1 MSETGVPQ
9 AGASEVV
16 GEAALLG
23 VVGGAVMALGSD
35 VVFVLDAETSAVV
48 QANRAFR
55 RVFGYEAAE
64 LPALRL
70 ADLALDAA
78 ALDSVLPASGE
89 GELGVRDFRRK
100 SGAVF
105 ALEARAITT
114 AVAGRRYHCLV
125 GCDQTQRREAERAR
139 AESELRL
146 RTFVDSAFEG
156 LTVTDHGRIVDGNA
170 RLAELL
176 GAPLSSLVGRSVMD
190 FIAPESAS
198 RVVPRLQSGAP
209 QSYEH
214 MCLRADGSK
223 FPVEVQ
229 AKTIELGGQSLRI
242 TAIRDI
248 SERRSLEEQVRQA
261 QRMESIGRLA
271 GGVAH
276 DFNNLLTVILSL
288 VRLLTR
294 VPRSAADRDDLEQI
308 QTAAERAAELTQQ
321 LLAFARRQIV
331 EPQSVDLNELV
342 TRIDKM
348 LRRLI
353 GEDIQLTTLPESRI
367 GRIRADPGKIE
378 QVLMN
383 LAVNARDAMEDG
395 GKLTIETA
403 NVELGEDYAAN
414 HPEVRPGRYVML
426 SVSDTGAGMDGET
439 MAHIFEPFFTTKK
452 DGKGTGLGLAT
463 CYGIVK
469 QSGGSIW
476 VYSEV
481 GKGTTFKVYFP
492 HFVDE
497 AMPVP
502 PPAVQ
507 AAPSGTE
514 TLLVVEDDEMV
525 RRLAVRILRGQGY
538 VVHDTGDPVDALAMF
553 DRLGGAV
560 DLLVTDVVMAGMSG
574 RELANQLRARRAGLK
589 VLYTSG
595 YTENTI
601 VHHGVVDAGVNFL
614 EKPYVPDEL
623 ARRVRDV
630 LDRRGQ

>member
-1 MSETGVPQ
+1 MSETRVPQ
-9 AGASEVV
+9 AGGASDSV
-16 GEAALLG
+16 GDPALMG
-23 VVGGAVMALGSD
+23 VIGGAIMALGSD
-35 VVFVLDAETSAVV
+35 VVFVLDASTLQVV
-48 QANRAFR
+48 QVNRAFE
-55 RVFGYEAAE
+55 RVFGYRRGE
-64 LPALRL
+64 
-70 ADLALDAA
+70 AA
-78 ALDSVLPASGE
+78 ALGLRDLADAAFIAQALAAASE
-89 GELGVRDFRRK
+89 SDLGAQPFRRK
-100 SGAVF
+100 GGGLF
-105 ALEARAITT
+105 DLETRALGTE
-114 AVAGRRYHCLV
+114 VGGRRYHCVV
-125 GCDQTQRREAERAR
+125 GCDLTDRQAAERAR

-146 RTFVDSAFEG
+146 RTFVDASFEG
-156 LTVTDHGRIVDGNA
+156 LAITDQGRVVDVNA
-170 RLAELL
+170 RLPELL
-176 GAPLSSLVGRSVMD
+176 GAPSSSLVGRSVID
-190 FIAPESAS
+190 FIAPESRS
-198 RVVPRLQSGAP
+198 RVVPRLQSGDP
-209 QSYEH
+209 QAYEH
-214 MCLRADGSK
+214 LCLRIDGTK

-229 AKTIELGGQSLRI
+229 AKTIQLGERSLRV

-248 SERRSLEEQVRQA
+248 SERKNLEEQVRQA

-331 EPQSVDLNELV
+331 EPQSLDLNELV

-353 GEDIQLTTLPESRI
+353 GEDIRLTTIPDPGI
-367 GRIRADPGKIE
+367 GRIRADPGKVE

-383 LAVNARDAMEDG
+383 LAVNARDAMENG

-414 HPEVRPGRYVML
+414 HPEVHPGRYVML
-426 SVSDTGAGMDGET
+426 SVSDTGAGMDAVT
-439 MAHIFEPFFTTKK
+439 MAHIFEPFFTTKSA
-452 DGKGTGLGLAT
+452 GKGTGLGLAT

-476 VYSEV
+476 VYSEA

-492 HFVDE
+492 QFAEETV
-497 AMPVP
+497 PVP
-502 PPAVQ
+502 PPVMQ
-507 AAPSGTE
+507 AAPFGSE
-514 TLLVVEDDEMV
+514 TLLVVEDDDMV
-525 RRLAVRILRGQGY
+525 RRVAVRILRDQGY
-538 VVHDTGDPVDALAMF
+538 VVHDTGDPVEALAVF
-553 DRLGGAV
+553 ERLGGAI

-574 RELANQLRARRAGLK
+574 KELANQLRARRPALK

-601 VHHGVVDAGVNFL
+601 VHHGVVDVGVNFL

-623 ARRVRDV
+623 ARRVREV
-630 LDRRGQ
+630 LDRLG